1 MILIWNMMWIYIF
14 VNDCPINI
22 FVCSNHM
29 VLMLLPFQG
38 EFFLCPITQGAATLY
53 PGLCASALTAHAG
66 CNVWDGAHAK
76 CRMYLFV
83 YRVSSS
89 PLPLERGRG

>member
-1 MILIWNMMWIYIF
+1 MWIYIF

-38 EFFLCPITQGAATLY
+38 VFFLCPITQGAATLY
-53 PGLCASALTAHAG
+53 PGLCASAPSGRAG
-66 CNVWDGAHAK
+66 CNVRDGRTRNVG
-76 CRMYLFV
+76 CIDLSLRYLAPLSPWRGAGGEAFV
-83 YRVSSS
+83 
-89 PLPLERGRG
+89 G